1 MTTIEAFGATDLKQ
15 VADTYFTY
23 AHGTAN
29 GPQLKLSNAA
39 VTVGQFGAWKPIGA
53 APTASGGLVV
63 WKNGAADQY
72 LVWTVDGSGNW
83 LSQSAVLSGASTALQ
98 VLEPG
103 FNQDLN
109 GVGGITARTVIES
122 AGSTT
127 LARIANT
134 FVVSPTTSALG
145 RQLMMSGA
153 ALTVGQFGNW
163 TPIGAEQA
171 ADGTYQVA
179 WKNGVL
185 DQYIGWNFDSSG
197 NYLAQGAVVA
207 GGTWYLEAYESAL
220 HQDLNGDSTTG
231 PTTATIETAGST
243 TLTKVA
249 NSYFFNYASN
259 GPQLTMNG
267 AYVAAGQFANWT
279 PIGVEQAGQGY
290 WLAWKN
296 SATQQYIVWETDG
309 AGNFLRNMIAPA
321 LGTTSA
327 VQQFEPFLHQ
337 DLNGDGVIPIEAFG
351 ATKLVQSGNNFVLD
365 PMAALGGPL
374 VKFGGANVTAGQ
386 FGAWTPIAA
395 EQMASG
401 YQIAW
406 KNGAA
411 DQYLVWST
419 NSSGNWLSQTG
430 VMAGSD
436 PALRSVRKRLPAGP
450 QSERHDRCR

>member
-1 MTTIEAFGATDLKQ
+1 MGTKIGANSVTVTPDEMPAPLPRFGGAQVTPGQFGGWTPLGSVPSGGGYQIAWKNGAADQYIVWNTDSSGNFLSQGPVMSGANYALQSLETTFNQDLNGDGTVGPVVTTIEAFGATDLKQ

-29 GPQLKLSNAA
+29 GPQLKMSNAA
-39 VTVGQFGAWKPIGA
+39 VTVGQFGAWTPIGA

-145 RQLMMSGA
+145 LQLIMSGA
-153 ALTVGQFGNW
+153 AVTVGQFGNW

-179 WKNGVL
+179 WKNGAL

-197 NYLAQGAVVA
+197 NYLSQGAVVA

-231 PTTATIETAGST
+231 PTDDDDRDGRLDHPDQGRGLLFLQLCVERPAVEDEWRVRGGGSVRH
-243 TLTKVA
+243 LDA
-249 NSYFFNYASN
+249 
-259 GPQLTMNG
+259 
-267 AYVAAGQFANWT
+267 
-279 PIGVEQAGQGY
+279 
-290 WLAWKN
+290 
-296 SATQQYIVWETDG
+296 DRRG
-309 AGNFLRNMIAPA
+309 AGWTAAIGSPGRTAPPINTSSGRPTAPA
-321 LGTTSA
+321 T
-327 VQQFEPFLHQ
+327 FC
-337 DLNGDGVIPIEAFG
+337 
-351 ATKLVQSGNNFVLD
+351 AT
-365 PMAALGGPL
+365 
-374 VKFGGANVTAGQ
+374 
-386 FGAWTPIAA
+386 
-395 EQMASG
+395 
-401 YQIAW
+401 
-406 KNGAA
+406 
-411 DQYLVWST
+411 
-419 NSSGNWLSQTG
+419 
-430 VMAGSD
+430 
-436 PALRSVRKRLPAGP
+436 
-450 QSERHDRCR
+450 